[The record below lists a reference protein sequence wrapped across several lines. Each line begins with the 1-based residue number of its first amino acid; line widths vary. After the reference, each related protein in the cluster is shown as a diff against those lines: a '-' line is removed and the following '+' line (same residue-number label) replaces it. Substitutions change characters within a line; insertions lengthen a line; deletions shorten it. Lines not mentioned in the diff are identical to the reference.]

1 MLDKTEAKKM
11 STGSRGGGVYMR
23 AKAGLSPD
31 WVKLEAAVGRRRAG
45 ERGAG
50 QMKHLQQ
57 VKRKGVML
65 ELLLDGIRTRH
76 APTRAS
82 LRGVRGVWVGV
93 EQYGCVTFQS
103 SAVFGEQR
111 RSLVVTL
118 GTDRGL
124 AGSECGYECERE

>member
-1 MLDKTEAKKM
+1 M

-23 AKAGLSPD
+23 AKGRAISGLGETGGRGWTEESGGKRSWANETLATSKTKRSYAGIITGRYPD
-31 WVKLEAAVGRRRAG
+31 EACPDEG
-45 ERGAG
+45 ES
-50 QMKHLQQ
+50 
-57 VKRKGVML
+57 KRCK
-65 ELLLDGIRTRH
+65 RC
-76 APTRAS
+76 
-82 LRGVRGVWVGV
+82 VWVGV
-93 EQYGCVTFQS
+93 EQFGCVTFQS

>member
-1 MLDKTEAKKM
+1 MLDETEAKKM
-11 STGSRGGGVYMR
+11 STGRRGGGVYMR
-23 AKAGLSPD
+23 VKARLSPD
-31 WVKLEAAVGRRRAG
+31 WVKLVAAVGRRRAG

-76 APTRAS
+76 APMRAS
-82 LRGVRGVWVGV
+82 LRCGLVWVGV
-93 EQYGCVTFQS
+93 VEQFGGVTLQS

-111 RSLVVTL
+111 RSLLVT
-118 GTDRGL
+118 GD
-124 AGSECGYECERE
+124 